1 MFLIDLKENYCKKL
15 TAIDTEANL
24 LLECIDDKYLVYV
37 EEHLNKKIS
46 KVYCYSYRKWWK
58 KCIYKTNQKIIGVI
72 KRWKLKN
79 VYQALLIRH

>member
-1 MFLIDLKENYCKKL
+1 MRNERTDCVHIRLKLRKMFLIDLKENYCKKL

-46 KVYCYSYRKWWK
+46 KVYCYSYRKW
-58 KCIYKTNQKIIGVI
+58 
-72 KRWKLKN
+72 
-79 VYQALLIRH
+79 